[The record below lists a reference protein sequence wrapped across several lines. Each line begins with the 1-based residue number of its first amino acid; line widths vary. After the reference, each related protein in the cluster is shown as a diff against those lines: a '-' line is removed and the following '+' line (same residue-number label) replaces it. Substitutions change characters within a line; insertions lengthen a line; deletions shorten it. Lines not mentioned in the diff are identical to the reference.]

1 MLSRNFNFLF
11 TLQSKSEKLF
21 NIIRAFQARHITM
34 SGIKEH
40 GGKSNPK
47 DIDTLVTEWKKR
59 NTRKQR
65 ISCPYCR
72 SGIVAD
78 TGGDSLFHAFQRHFK
93 ESHADL
99 LDSQAHDSPEAF
111 IKANWTDALAGSSQK
126 HPALGLGQKH
136 SAPGPGGLPSA
147 AGAAQGIGTVGSSP
161 GSKGSKREGS
171 RSRSSSR
178 SPSPTK
184 RAKGQPISG
193 TDTKDIRAEF
203 TRPPYQ
209 GNLWTPEDITAT
221 ISRPRQGDKP
231 NVSTHQQYQ
240 QPHTSSRP
248 KLQSRQSQQS
258 SDSETQIMKQPET
271 KAITPEQLVT
281 EVKGI
286 YAGLVMVESKCIE
299 VDNAQSAAQ
308 SDSSKMLS
316 DEQWQALIALHR
328 TYLNEHHDFF
338 LASQHPAATPAL
350 RRLPAKYAMPARMWR
365 HGIHSFLEVLRHRLP
380 ASYEH
385 MISFI
390 YLAYSMIALLFETVP
405 AFEETWM
412 ECLGDLARY
421 RMAIEDDDIRDREI
435 WAGVSRQ
442 WYSKASDKS
451 PTTGRLYHHLA
462 ILARPNATQQLY
474 YYSKSLCVEIP
485 FIAARESI
493 MTLFDPIMSP
503 TPNPQQMKL
512 TRPELLF
519 VRTHGILFSL
529 LAGKQP
535 REDPE
540 GPMNEMLQLL
550 DPHIARS
557 TLSWRSTG

>member
-1 MLSRNFNFLF
+1 M
-11 TLQSKSEKLF
+11 
-21 NIIRAFQARHITM
+21 QA
-34 SGIKEH
+34 
-40 GGKSNPK
+40 PP
-47 DIDTLVTEWKKR
+47 VTFSTE
-59 NTRKQR
+59 T
-65 ISCPYCR
+65 
-72 SGIVAD
+72 
-78 TGGDSLFHAFQRHFK
+78 
-93 ESHADL
+93 
-99 LDSQAHDSPEAF
+99 
-111 IKANWTDALAGSSQK
+111 
-126 HPALGLGQKH
+126 
-136 SAPGPGGLPSA
+136 SA
-147 AGAAQGIGTVGSSP
+147 
-161 GSKGSKREGS
+161 
-171 RSRSSSR
+171 RSSNSNNEILR
-178 SPSPTK
+178 
-184 RAKGQPISG
+184 
-193 TDTKDIRAEF
+193 
-203 TRPPYQ
+203 
-209 GNLWTPEDITAT
+209 
-221 ISRPRQGDKP
+221 
-231 NVSTHQQYQ
+231 
-240 QPHTSSRP
+240 
-248 KLQSRQSQQS
+248 
-258 SDSETQIMKQPET
+258 QPET
-271 KAITPEQLVT
+271 KAITAEQLVT

-299 VDNAQSAAQ
+299 VDNAQNAAHNDL
-308 SDSSKMLS
+308 SNKLS

-462 ILARPNATQQLY
+462 ILARPNAVQQLF

-485 FIAARESI
+485 FVAARESI

-512 TRPELLF
+512 ARPELLF
-519 VRTHGILFSL
+519 VRTHGILFCM

-540 GPMNEMLQLL
+540 APMSEMLQWL
-550 DPHIARS
+550 DSHIARS